1 MHLVI
6 QDRNDPPSTQPF
18 NILGAPLVTL
28 LLTSNPRALAVTG
41 SRRVPLQ
48 KFLCLTT
55 LQMREHF

>member
-28 LLTSNPRALAVTG
+28 LLTSNPIITVVVKKEL
-41 SRRVPLQ
+41 
-48 KFLCLTT
+48 
-55 LQMREHF
+55 